1 MRAAVSSAS
10 SQDRANQSLGLIVNS
25 ILPHLRGVRP
35 GRRSTEWTFH
45 CPLEHRKSN
54 ASAVIWLDEE
64 GWISVHCFDCKRQD
78 ELREAII
85 SPAIRHGNP
94 WNSQT
99 MPNPAGL
106 HNRTKHQDTATLKT
120 WERSHPIPS
129 GDHPTRR
136 WMQHRNLWH
145 PEVQVPGSLRWI
157 DAASTFPGPHTG
169 AGSIVALL
177 APLAWWQAAWPGLP
191 RPSALEIIAIDA
203 DGRPSLDR
211 PAAAGGLSK
220 RTLGSKQGCFL
231 VIGSPVLSSLPYP
244 VRVAEG
250 VADALSLAARSPGP
264 AVATMGDAGMGNED
278 LARWLAQ
285 ASEGVVIHAD
295 DDAAGVAGANRLRAA
310 ITVAGG
316 RARAVRPTHGKDAA
330 DASALTPLPQRA
342 KLWPAFAE
350 SLREK
355 YSWPQWEA
363 QRQATILTTENLE
376 RL

>member
-1 MRAAVSSAS
+1 MSSAS
-10 SQDRANQSLGLIVNS
+10 SRDRANQSLDLIVNS
-25 ILPHLRGVRP
+25 ILPELQGVRS
-35 GRRSTEWTFH
+35 GRSSTEWTFY
-45 CPLEHRKSN
+45 CPLEHRKRN
-54 ASAVIWLDEE
+54 ASAVIWLDDE

-85 SPAIRHGNP
+85 SPAVRHGYP
-94 WNSQT
+94 RKSRT
-99 MPNPAGL
+99 MPKPARL
-106 HNRTKHQDTATLKT
+106 QDRPKRQETATLNT
-120 WERSHPIPS
+120 WERSDPIPS

-157 DAASTFPGPHTG
+157 DATSTFPGPHTG

-177 APLAWWQAAWPGLP
+177 APLPRWQAAWPGLP
-191 RPSALEIIAIDA
+191 QPSALEIIAIDA
-203 DGRPSLDR
+203 DGRTSLDR
-211 PAAAGGLSK
+211 PATAGGLSK
-220 RTLGSKQGCFL
+220 RTLGSKRGCFL
-231 VIGSPVLSSLPYP
+231 VIGCPVLSGLPYP

-278 LARWLAQ
+278 LALWLAQ
-285 ASEGVVIHAD
+285 ASSGVVIHAD
-295 DDAAGVAGANRLRAA
+295 DDPAGIAGANMLRAA

-330 DASALTPLPQRA
+330 DASALTPLSDRA

-350 SLREK
+350 SLRLK
-355 YSWPQWEA
+355 YRWPQWEA